1 MQNGILP
8 DNMKTSRTIPV
19 FKKSGSP
26 LEMNNYRP
34 IAIINAFSKI
44 FEKIISKRLV
54 TFWTQNKPCCNITT
68 SALNEGKYSILILL
82 HVQKAFDSVKHSILL
97 YKLENAGI
105 RGVVLDWFK
114 SYLSNRKQKVQV
126 GSKISENTS
135 NLNIGVIQGS
145 ILGVILFL
153 ISIKDISIL

>member
-1 MQNGILP
+1 
-8 DNMKTSRTIPV
+8 MKTSRTIPV

-54 TFWTQNKPCCNITT
+54 SFLTQNNFFFQEQFGFLQGRSTNHAVMKILNIIT
-68 SALNEGKYSILILL
+68 SALNEGKYSILVLL
-82 HVQKAFDSVKHSILL
+82 DVQKAFDSVKHSILL

-114 SYLSNRKQKVQV
+114 SYLSNRKQKF
-126 GSKISENTS
+126 K
-135 NLNIGVIQGS
+135 
-145 ILGVILFL
+145 
-153 ISIKDISIL
+153 